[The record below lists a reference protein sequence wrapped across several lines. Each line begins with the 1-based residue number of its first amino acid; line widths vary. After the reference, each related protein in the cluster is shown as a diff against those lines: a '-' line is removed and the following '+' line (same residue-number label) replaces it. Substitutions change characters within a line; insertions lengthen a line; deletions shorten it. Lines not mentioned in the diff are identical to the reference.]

1 MKRVLLVLV
10 AAAITMTGCAE
21 LKVIGK
27 ATVRELTSDAINVER
42 ASYELPEQLAEAKKV
57 QVAQAAQKTKQ
68 PERKKGLW
76 ERQ

>member
-1 MKRVLLVLV
+1 MKKILLLVAV
-10 AAAITMTGCAE
+10 AMVMTGSAE

-27 ATVRELTSDAINVER
+27 ATVRELRSEAINVEK
-42 ASYELPEQLAEAKKV
+42 ASYELPEQLLEVKKT
-57 QVAQAAQKTKQ
+57 QVAQAAQTTKQ

>member
-1 MKRVLLVLV
+1 MMRILFLV
-10 AAAITMTGCAE
+10 AVAMAMTGCAE

-27 ATVRELTSDAINVER
+27 ATVRELSSEAINVEK
-42 ASYELPEQLAEAKKV
+42 ASYELPEQLLEVKKT
-57 QVAQAAQKTKQ
+57 QVAQAEQAKKQ

>member
-1 MKRVLLVLV
+1 MMRILFLV
-10 AAAITMTGCAE
+10 AVAMVMSGCAE

-27 ATVRELTSDAINVER
+27 ATVRELSSEAINVEK
-42 ASYELPEQLAEAKKV
+42 ASYELPEQLLEVKKT
-57 QVAQAAQKTKQ
+57 QVAQAEQAKKQ